1 MTEITFSADDV
12 QTLAAKL
19 DGFQPQLSEH
29 EHALLLCVIERAR
42 DQVEERTEVS
52 GFGMGPPSFRAA
64 FNLGMPSLG
73 GALIGGSGGW
83 GRTTPAALRAGQRP
97 RAARLRAGAEA
108 RPLRRDRAGAAQR
121 LPGHVL
127 SGAPRT
133 FSCDV
138 REA

>member
-29 EHALLLCVIERAR
+29 EHALLLCVIELAR

-83 GRTTPAALRAGQRP
+83 GGRP
-97 RAARLRAGAEA
+97 RRHSGRDSALGRPVSGRGRKPEPFAGT
-108 RPLRRDRAGAAQR
+108 G
-121 LPGHVL
+121 PGSA
-127 SGAPRT
+127 SG
-133 FSCDV
+133 FQV
-138 REA
+138 MF